1 MPWFPSRGGGRGG
14 LYVLG
19 PASNRFDDAAARDA
33 YAGEAA
39 NAAWLRRYAGDETQV
54 VLVGAAGAPGP
65 WYGVESVKDG
75 RDVVWVGT
83 SVLDDRVLHAWRASG
98 GADADDDIDY
108 SGTNRNA
115 TWSAAANAT
124 RVYVL
129 YEEASAYHIAAYGLD
144 GTAHSG
150 EGIALG
156 AAPGTGSS
164 WQGVAATDS
173 RIYALWRSQDGN
185 SAGVVVYNGTARAA
199 SEDQSLTVEN
209 ARDLTATATRFRVLS
224 DSVPAVYAYDS
235 AWAAQSSE
243 TLQLSHLEGTYAGVA
258 EHGGELYVLVED
270 HSSDPAR
277 NGEVLVYDLPA
288 GAAPVSA
295 GRAIRTGLSVAN
307 AIAGAYEAG
316 TVAWVQRPGAGVAGA
331 TGPRGLPGSD
341 ATVTTGAVET
351 AIESADATEV
361 AAILT
366 ALGVEAGARG
376 DQTPAEIIAAF
387 RAAGAQWD
395 WATDVDDRPTIPS
408 VTGLLDA
415 TEVQALIDAGGFQSA
430 GEVGTAIQTALAAA
444 VTGNTEVGIDV
455 GYADGKFT
463 FRVTAQGG
471 GGAVPTHTRYA
482 AVKETTGFVAADF
495 TGGASSTTNT
505 ITTPTWASGS
515 RYVAFAIPDDQPD
528 LTSIVQQGGS
538 FEQITAF
545 ARVAGTI
552 DIGGTDY
559 KVWRSNEASLP
570 ALSGATYVIS

>member
-1 MPWFPSRGGGRGG
+1 MPFFTERGGRGG

-33 YAGEAA
+33 YAGEDA
-39 NAAWLRRYAGDETQV
+39 NAAWLRRYASDAALV

-83 SVLDDRVLHAWRASG
+83 NTLDDRVLHAWRATG
-98 GADADDDIDY
+98 GADAGDDIDY
-108 SGTNRNA
+108 SGTNRNV
-115 TWSAAANAT
+115 TWSAAANGT

-129 YEEASAYHIAAYGLD
+129 YEQASAYHIAAYGLD
-144 GTAHSG
+144 GTEHSG
-150 EGIALG
+150 EAIALG

-199 SEDQSLTVEN
+199 SEDQALTVTN

-235 AWAAQSSE
+235 AWAAQAGE
-243 TLQLSHLEGTYAGVA
+243 TLPLSHLGGTYAGVA
-258 EHGGELYVLVED
+258 EHGGELYVLVQD
-270 HSSDPAR
+270 HSSDPSR

-288 GAAPVSA
+288 GAAPTRT
-295 GRAIRTGLSVAN
+295 GRSILTGLSVAN

-341 ATVTTGAVET
+341 ATVTTAAVET
-351 AIESADATEV
+351 AIEGADATEV
-361 AAILT
+361 AAMLT
-366 ALGVEAGARG
+366 ALGVEEGASG
-376 DQTPAEIIAAF
+376 DMTPAEIIAAF
-387 RAAGAQWD
+387 RAVGAQWD

-415 TEVQALIDAGGFQSA
+415 TAVQALIDAGGFQSA

-455 GYADGKFT
+455 SYADGKYS
-463 FRVTAQGG
+463 FRVTAPGG

-482 AVKETTGFVAADF
+482 AAKATTDFTAADF
-495 TGGASSTTNT
+495 TGGTSATDNT
-505 ITTPTWASGS
+505 ITVPTFSAN
-515 RYVAFAIPDDQPD
+515 RYLAFAVPDSAAD
-528 LTSIVQQGGS
+528 LTDIRQQGA
-538 FEQITAF
+538 AF
-545 ARVAGTI
+545 GGAYTRVAGTI
-552 DIGGTDY
+552 QINGEAY
-559 KVWRSNEASLP
+559 KVWRSDGLVTP
-570 ALSGATYVIS
+570 AYSGLTFVLS